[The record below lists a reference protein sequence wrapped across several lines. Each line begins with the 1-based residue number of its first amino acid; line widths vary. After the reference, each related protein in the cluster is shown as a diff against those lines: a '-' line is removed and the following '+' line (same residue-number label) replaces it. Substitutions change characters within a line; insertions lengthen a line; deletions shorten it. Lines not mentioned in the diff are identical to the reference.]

1 MIFRDTVGGSGHLLL
16 IGSHYD
22 DVVGVVGDA
31 GSHGAGLQ
39 SVALDIAQSDVMG
52 ILVPLDN
59 SHLENIVFHINMIDV
74 AGVLGDDFTR
84 HQADDSVGTAILE
97 ILSRQFG
104 QVEGV
109 VGAFDQIGIDFRCG
123 EVTKLTVV
131 HQLAAL
137 IYHFDIEIVEIIN
150 DNEVAQIAGGNGT
163 AVVQQEVP
171 GGGVAGG
178 LYGDNGIHTQRNGLF
193 HDVVDVALFQQ
204 VIGMLV
210 IGAEHT
216 TIHIFAAQQRHQCF
230 QIAGGSALTDHDKL
244 AALQLC
250 QSIVE
255 IGAFMVGIHAGCDV
269 GIEIVAAETGG
280 VPVDLLVVGLGGHD
294 LFHHLGITVD
304 GADKVHHLCQTLY
317 PGMIIEGVDSP
328 VIQHSAGLVQRRC
341 RHAGGQHK
349 PHVYRQVFRGLEHI
363 LNAVGAHDVGDLMG
377 IGDDSGGTMGENSLG
392 KLRGAD
398 QRAFQMDMGIQE
410 AGEHDLAGNI
420 HLHLA
425 VVLAHAYD

>member
-1 MIFRDTVGGSGHLLL
+1 MT
-16 IGSHYD
+16 
-22 DVVGVVGDA
+22 
-31 GSHGAGLQ
+31 
-39 SVALDIAQSDVMG
+39 
-52 ILVPLDN
+52 LDN
-59 SHLENIVFHINMIDV
+59 GHLENIVFHINMIDV
-74 AGVLGDDFTR
+74 SGVLGDDFTR

-150 DNEVAQIAGGNGT
+150 DNEVAQIAGGNGA

-294 LFHHLGITVD
+294 LLHHLGITVD